1 MSDTNTQSDRP
12 WRRRSELWARESK
25 IRQLS
30 AAGWSAAQIQK
41 LLGLRVS
48 EARLRQFIRGRR
60 SGAAPAPAV
69 TALSD
74 ALQSWRQASPTTP
87 MEFATEWLTNL
98 SPAVRAEIR
107 RAGPAALT
115 RLAQA
120 LTAAAPAVALSACEW
135 ESVLALRTA
144 ARGTRRRAGNEAAV
158 AEPKAARVVA
168 QPSRVA
174 CEVAGSPAGNPITQA
189 LDAVEVGKPDVTR
202 FFRKD

>member
-48 EARLRQFIRGRR
+48 VARLRQFIRGRR

-69 TALSD
+69 TALSG
-74 ALQSWRQASPTTP
+74 ALQSWRHAAPTTP
-87 MEFATEWLTNL
+87 MEFATEWFATLA
-98 SPAVRAEIR
+98 PAVRAEIR
-107 RAGPAALT
+107 RASPAALT
-115 RLAQA
+115 RLLRA
-120 LTAAAPAVALSACEW
+120 LAETYPALSADEW
-135 ESVLALRTA
+135 GLVLVPRTP
-144 ARGTRRRAGNEAAV
+144 ARETRRRAGKEAAV
-158 AEPKAARVVA
+158 AAPKAARVVA
-168 QPSRVA
+168 LPSGVA
-174 CEVAGSPAGNPITQA
+174 CDEVAGSSAGNPITQA